1 MYTIVMSPGLERN
14 SVAILGNKLVQNSV
28 TRKSRFRVFVNDG
41 RLYIML
47 LRG

>member
-14 SVAILGNKLVQNSV
+14 SVAILGNKLVQNFV
-28 TRKSRFRVFVNDG
+28 TRVFVNDG